1 MSFSSCSGSGRCSSV
16 NTLKLS
22 QSVHRLLN
30 RQTKPLQNLPRIY
43 LSRMRYGQNDASAIT
58 YGYTSTRLLS
68 KKLYYPDRQRAIK
81 DVAVFWCDHIDKT
94 YVPSLYFVDI
104 HTGERL
110 TSYSCLGRMLQ
121 HSKKPTRAPQQPPS
135 YNEDPSLLRPV
146 PERTPIPQDDPSL
159 WHPSPNQ

>member
-1 MSFSSCSGSGRCSSV
+1 MATAGINATRYIRANPEGTNQFLVERQKIDRELCRTASNLFVTDEIRSERRFGNNLRLYIDKASFE
-16 NTLKLS
+16 
-22 QSVHRLLN
+22 
-30 RQTKPLQNLPRIY
+30 
-43 LSRMRYGQNDASAIT
+43 
-58 YGYTSTRLLS
+58 
-68 KKLYYPDRQRAIK
+68 KLYYPDRQRAIK

-110 TSYSCLGRMLQ
+110 TSNSCLWRMLQ

-146 PERTPIPQDDPSL
+146 PERAPIPQDDPSL